1 MTGRPILA
9 MRCAVVLLP
18 LLLSPARSAE
28 TNSVSFNGE
37 SKATALRLSEA
48 GKHLDDKKWDEAVE
62 ELQSILTSA
71 GNDLVPIT
79 PTHSIQA
86 RRLCHIRLSTL
97 PPEIL
102 RSYRQRHEAQA
113 RKKLEQ
119 AQASRDTELLRRVV
133 EEAFLTRAAE
143 KAIDQLGDLAF
154 ERGRFDEAEE
164 WWRLLAPLPDARRDA
179 ANRGLQL
186 IYPDPTLDPAR
197 LQAKQLL
204 ARIFGRTEGAGP
216 KELNAFAQRYGKGQ
230 GTLAGRKGRYT
241 DLLRALAEE
250 RKKEKTFSDAD
261 WTTFGGDPSRG
272 KVISASDDILDRLSA
287 LCRSGP
293 TWRFNLQDHSRQ
305 EEPSFD
311 PAVNVAQ
318 ARTLAFHPVIV
329 GHEVVLADARYVTGY
344 DLRSGR
350 ASVWYDIAG
359 LNGGVQT
366 NVKLP
371 APPDL
376 RYTLTVAD
384 DHVYVR
390 LGQQDI
396 GLDVGNP
403 RRDKETF
410 LACLSLKPDADGER
424 ARWTV
429 RGATRDGSLWEGA
442 PLASGGQIWCASIR
456 YKNARAIVATIDC
469 FPADDTSQP
478 PARWRRDVCQI
489 DQLKPG
495 EPRYRH
501 ELLTL
506 AGTQIIYCTHNG
518 AVVAVDALS
527 GRTNW
532 GVRYPRRVVEKDD
545 VAPPDGPAW
554 RDLAPVLFAAGRL
567 YVVPEDSDHLLC
579 LDPATGRTLWEREA
593 IKAVHLLGVGCGR
606 LIFTTED
613 GLRAVDASDGRD
625 IWAVPDQGGGLTPA
639 GRGLL
644 IGDLVLW
651 PTVRKR
657 SDAATAGVV
666 YAVRQEDGRLADDPT
681 LLHRLPAG
689 NLAYANGCL
698 AVADR
703 RTLSV
708 FVPPRLLLRER
719 EAEARAQ
726 PDSAAALLERSR
738 AEADA
743 GLIARADRTFRLA
756 EEKASRLSASR
767 RKKMLETIRRA
778 QQEALLEEARR
789 AAGAR
794 RWDEAS
800 AALRRATEV
809 PLAPQGRLHAL
820 TRAAG
825 IWENAARRDAAIQV
839 WQAIRADETLRS
851 ITLSDEH
858 GLPVTAAT
866 AATAAIARLRD
877 EQPTPPTQPSAP
889 HSVNPPVPPPLP
901 LFRCWH
907 VSLAA
912 DEWVLNHKPAEA
924 TEIVTGTSREELI
937 CRKASSGELL
947 WRKRLP
953 FVPRWSGAHAES
965 ILVAGEQGVAC
976 LRRGEG
982 ELIWQFSAP
991 AGGRGSM
998 VDRPVVQPLSAFQIA
1013 AGRLFFLQGQRIL
1026 FALNAETGA
1035 VLWRQPAADAGFGL
1049 PYPRGHFSPCY
1060 HAGAETVLVQMPGR
1074 TWLFDASSGRKI
1086 HQDAAP
1092 TELWT
1097 QPPLELDPR
1106 SWCVA
1111 FDRGHVGLIDAA
1123 TGRRLWTYALP
1134 GGTTPSGELPQVL
1147 GRNGLL
1153 LLAMPTNIGY
1163 FLQRLDR
1170 ASGRPLWPRP
1180 RLLAMRTLD
1189 VMTWTF
1195 DSAAVYLAEDQ
1206 TLKAYSLADGRV
1218 LWEQALSGAG
1228 NWQVRRGDEYLLA
1241 YCIPSGSEATFRFRS
1256 PLGNVQWIWGPS
1268 LVSEPVFAIQCREA
1282 KTGHLV
1288 QRFNFRIES
1297 PARTSVQRKMEG
1309 QGGRSLVLHSSAL
1322 LASESGPV
1330 VRLDASGS
1338 FVAVGGE
1345 LWGLYPADQDHH
1357 AAART
1362 ER

>member
-1 MTGRPILA
+1 MTRLHTLA
-9 MRCAVVLLP
+9 TRCAVVLL
-18 LLLSPARSAE
+18 LLSLSAARSGE
-28 TNSVSFNGE
+28 TNFVSFNGE

-48 GKHLDDKKWDEAVE
+48 GKLLDAKKWDEAVE
-62 ELQSILTSA
+62 QLQSILTSA

-79 PTHSIQA
+79 PAHRIQA
-86 RRLCHIRLSTL
+86 RRLCQIRLSTL

-102 RSYRQRHEAQA
+102 RNYRQRHEAQA

-133 EEAFLTRAAE
+133 EEAFVTRAAE

-164 WWRLLAPLPDARRDA
+164 WWRLLAPLPEPRRDA
-179 ANRGLQL
+179 ASRGLQL
-186 IYPDPTLDPAR
+186 VYPDPTLDPAR

-204 ARIFGRTEGAGP
+204 ARVFGRTDGAGP
-216 KELNAFAQRYGKGQ
+216 EELDAFAQRYGKVE
-230 GTLAGRKGRYT
+230 GTLAGRKGRYA
-241 DLLRALAEE
+241 DVLHALAEE
-250 RKKEKTFSDAD
+250 RKKEKTFSEAD

-272 KVISASDDILDRLSA
+272 KVIPAPDDLLDRLSA

-305 EEPSFD
+305 DEPSFD
-311 PAVNVAQ
+311 PAINAAQ
-318 ARTLAFHPVIV
+318 SRTLAFHPVVI
-329 GHEVVLADARYVTGY
+329 GHEVLLADARYVTGY
-344 DLRSGR
+344 DLRTGR

-359 LNGGVQT
+359 LNGGVQP
-366 NVKLP
+366 NLKLP

-376 RYTLTVAD
+376 RYTLSVAD

-390 LGQQDI
+390 LGEQDI
-396 GLDVGNP
+396 GLDAGNP
-403 RRDKETF
+403 RREKETF

-429 RGATRDGSLWEGA
+429 RGVTRDGSLWEGA
-442 PLASGGQIWCASIR
+442 PLAAGGLIWCASTR
-456 YKNARAIVATIDC
+456 YKNARAIAAIDC

-489 DQLKPG
+489 DHPRPG
-495 EPRYRH
+495 ERRFRH

-506 AGTQIIYCTHNG
+506 AGTQIVYCTHHR

-532 GVRYPRRVVEKDD
+532 GIRYPGRGIEKDE

-554 RDLAPVLFAAGRL
+554 KDLAPVLFAAGRL
-567 YVVPEDSDHLLC
+567 YVAPADSDHLLC

-593 IKAVHLLGVGCGR
+593 IKVVHLLGVGRGR
-606 LIFTTED
+606 LIFTTDD

-625 IWAVPDQGGGLTPA
+625 IWAVPDQGGGLVPA

-657 SDAATAGVV
+657 GDVAAEGVV

-708 FVPPRLLLRER
+708 FVPPRLLLRQR

-726 PDSAAALLERSR
+726 PDSAAALLEQAR

-743 GLIARADRTFRLA
+743 GLIARAVRTFRFA
-756 EEKASRLSASR
+756 EERANRLSDSR
-767 RKKMLETIRRA
+767 RKKMLDAIRRA
-778 QQEALLEEARR
+778 QQQALLEAARR
-789 AAGAR
+789 AARAR
-794 RWDEAS
+794 HWDEAS
-800 AALRRATEV
+800 SSLQRAAEV
-809 PLAPQGRLHAL
+809 PLEPRGRLHAL
-820 TRAAG
+820 TCAAR
-825 IWENAARRDAAIQV
+825 IWENAGRTDAALQV
-839 WQAIRADETLRS
+839 WQTIRADETLRS
-851 ITLSDEH
+851 IALSDEH
-858 GLPVTAAT
+858 DLPVAAAT
-866 AATAAIARLRD
+866 AADSAIARLRG
-877 EQPTPPTQPSAP
+877 EQPAPPAQPSAA
-889 HSVNPPVPPPLP
+889 HTVNPPVSPPLP
-901 LFRCWH
+901 LFRSWH

-912 DEWVLNHKPAEA
+912 DEWVLNGKPAEA
-924 TEIVTGTSREELI
+924 AEIVTGTSRGDLL
-937 CRKASSGELL
+937 CRRAASGELL
-947 WRKRLP
+947 WRRLLP
-953 FVPRWSGAHAES
+953 FVPRWSGAHGNT
-965 ILVAGEQGVAC
+965 ILAAGEQGVAC
-976 LRRGEG
+976 LHRGDG
-982 ELIWQFSAP
+982 ELVWKFSAP
-991 AGGRGSM
+991 VGGRGSM
-998 VDRPVVQPLSAFQIA
+998 NDRQAPEPLTAFHIA
-1013 AGRLFFLQGQRIL
+1013 AGRLFFLQGQRFF

-1035 VLWRQPAADAGFGL
+1035 VLWRQPAADTGFGL

-1074 TWLFDASSGRKI
+1074 TWLLEAASGRKL
-1086 HQDAAP
+1086 HQDVAP
-1092 TELWT
+1092 TEPWT

-1106 SWCVA
+1106 ALCVA
-1111 FDRGHVGLIDAA
+1111 FDRGHVGLIDAR

-1147 GRNGLL
+1147 GRDQLL
-1153 LLAMPTNIGY
+1153 LLAIPTNIGY
-1163 FLQRLDR
+1163 FLQHLDR
-1170 ASGRPLWPRP
+1170 ASGKPLWPRP

-1189 VMTWTF
+1189 VMTWAF
-1195 DSAAVYLAEDQ
+1195 DSEAVYLAEDQ
-1206 TLKAYSLADGRV
+1206 TLKALSLADGRV
-1218 LWEQALSGAG
+1218 LWEQPLTDTGG
-1228 NWQVRRGDEYLLA
+1228 WQVRRGDEYLLV
-1241 YCIPSGSEATFRFRS
+1241 YRIPLVPEATFRFRS
-1256 PLGNVQWIWGPS
+1256 PLGNVQWNWSPS
-1268 LVSEPVFAIQCREA
+1268 LAPERIFAVQCREV
-1282 KTGHLV
+1282 KTGRLV
-1288 QRFNFRIES
+1288 QCLNLRIES
-1297 PARTSVQRKMEG
+1297 PARTSAQRKKEG

-1322 LASESGPV
+1322 LATESGPV
-1330 VRLDASGS
+1330 VQLAASVS
-1338 FVAVGGE
+1338 FVAAGREV
-1345 LWGLYPADQDHH
+1345 WGLYSADQDKH